1 MIEPVCLGLPILD
14 LKKTVMHEFLYDYV
28 KLKYCENEKFCYI
41 DTDSF
46 NDHVKS
52 DDNYKDIAE
61 DIYTSNFEIDRPL
74 PKVKKKDCANER

>member
-1 MIEPVCLGLPILD
+1 
-14 LKKTVMHEFLYDYV
+14 MHEFLYDYV

-74 PKVKKKDCANER
+74 PKVKKKDCANERRIRWADYEKLCWIKSKSI